1 MVGQITGKNE
11 LKKNGSG
18 YSDPTAYK
26 AIMNV
31 GGATVMN
38 MYRGDIFYTENT
50 VGNETPV
57 IIITPN
63 DVLEK
68 NPDYVYTI
76 LMTTKE
82 KDQSPTHVEVMCKVP
97 SVALCERIYGTNVER
112 IGEYIRSCTEEEM
125 QRIDEAIMLTLG
137 IIENDNVADQ
147 ERIKQLEEQL
157 AREKETSDRIL
168 AKFREETERYNDL
181 EREKGYGNDKEY
193 IRAIT
198 ERDVY
203 KSMYMDLLERKMN
216 G

>member
-1 MVGQITGKNE
+1 MVEKITSKNE
-11 LKKNGSG
+11 LKQNGSG

-38 MYRGDIFYTENT
+38 MYRGDIFYMENT
-50 VGNETPV
+50 DGSEKPV
-57 IIITPN
+57 IIITP
-63 DVLEK
+63 DEILEK

-82 KDQSPTHVEVMCKVP
+82 KDQAPTHVEVMCKVP
-97 SVALCERIYGTNVER
+97 SVALCGRIYGTNVDR
-112 IGEYIRSCTEEEM
+112 IGEYIRSCTKEEI
-125 QRIDEAIMLTLG
+125 QKVDEAIMLTLG
-137 IIENDNVADQ
+137 IAGNNNAADQ

-157 AREKETSDRIL
+157 AKEKETSDRIL
-168 AKFREETERYNDL
+168 AKFREEAERYNEL

-193 IRAIT
+193 IRAIA

>member
-1 MVGQITGKNE
+1 MVEKITSKNE

-38 MYRGDIFYTENT
+38 MYRGDVFYMENT
-50 VGNETPV
+50 DGNEKPV
-57 IIITPN
+57 IIITP
-63 DVLEK
+63 DEILEK

-82 KDQSPTHVEVMCKVP
+82 KDQAHTHVEVMCKVP
-97 SVALCERIYGTNVER
+97 SVALCERIYRVNVDR
-112 IGEYIRSCTEEEM
+112 IGEYIRSCTKEEI
-125 QRIDEAIMLTLG
+125 QKVDEAIMLTLG
-137 IIENDNVADQ
+137 IAGNNNAADQ

-157 AREKETSDRIL
+157 AKEKETSDRIL
-168 AKFREETERYNDL
+168 TKFREETERYNEL

-193 IRAIT
+193 IRAVA

-203 KSMYMDLLERKMN
+203 KNMYMDLLERKMN

>member
-1 MVGQITGKNE
+1 MVEKITSKNE
-11 LKKNGSG
+11 LKRNASG
-18 YSDPTAYK
+18 YNDSTAYK

-38 MYRGDIFYTENT
+38 MYRGDIFYMENT
-50 VGNETPV
+50 DGSEKPV
-57 IIITPN
+57 IIITP
-63 DVLEK
+63 DEILEK

-97 SVALCERIYGTNVER
+97 SVALCERIYGTNVEK
-112 IGEYIRSCTEEEM
+112 IGEYIRSCTEEEI
-125 QRIDEAIMLTLG
+125 QKVDEAIMLALG
-137 IIENDNVADQ
+137 ITENNNATDQ

-157 AREKETSDRIL
+157 EKEKETSDRIL
-168 AKFREETERYNDL
+168 TKFREETERYNEL

-193 IRAIT
+193 IRAVA

>member
-1 MVGQITGKNE
+1 MVEKITSKNE
-11 LKKNGSG
+11 LKQNGSG

-38 MYRGDIFYTENT
+38 MYRGDIFYMENT
-50 VGNETPV
+50 DGSEKPV
-57 IIITPN
+57 IIITP
-63 DVLEK
+63 DEILEK

-82 KDQSPTHVEVMCKVP
+82 KDQAPTHVEVMCKVP
-97 SVALCERIYGTNVER
+97 SVALCERIYGTNVDR
-112 IGEYIRSCTEEEM
+112 IGEYIRSCTKEEI
-125 QRIDEAIMLTLG
+125 QKVDEAIMLTLG
-137 IIENDNVADQ
+137 IAGNNNAADQ

-157 AREKETSDRIL
+157 AKEKETSDRIL
-168 AKFREETERYNDL
+168 EKFREEAERYNEL

-193 IRAIT
+193 IRAIA

>member
-38 MYRGDIFYTENT
+38 MYRGDVFYMENT
-50 VGNETPV
+50 DGNEKPV
-57 IIITPN
+57 IIITP
-63 DVLEK
+63 DEILEK

-82 KDQSPTHVEVMCKVP
+82 KDKAPTHVEVMCKVP
-97 SVALCERIYGTNVER
+97 SVALCERIYRVNVDR
-112 IGEYIRSCTEEEM
+112 IGEYIRSCTKEEI
-125 QRIDEAIMLTLG
+125 QKVDEAIMLTLG
-137 IIENDNVADQ
+137 IAGNNNAADQ

-157 AREKETSDRIL
+157 AKEKETSDRIL
-168 AKFREETERYNDL
+168 TKFREETERYNEL

-193 IRAIT
+193 IRAVA

-203 KSMYMDLLERKMN
+203 KNMYMDLLERKMN

>member
-26 AIMNV
+26 AIMN
-31 GGATVMN
+31 GGATLMN
-38 MYRGDIFYTENT
+38 TYHGDIFYIAND
-50 VGNETPV
+50 GRAGETPA
-57 IIITPN
+57 IIVSPDTW
-63 DVLEK
+63 LEQD
-68 NPDYVYTI
+68 PEFVQAV

-82 KDQSPTHVEVMCKVP
+82 NEQLLTHVEVMCRVP
-97 SVALCERIYGTNVER
+97 SIALCERIFKVDTDR
-112 IGEYIRSCTEEEM
+112 IGEYIRSCTEEEI
-125 QRIDEAIMLTLG
+125 QKVDEAIMLTLG
-137 IIENDNVADQ
+137 ITENNNVADL

-157 AREKETSDRIL
+157 AKEKETSDRIL
-168 AKFREETERYNDL
+168 AKFREETERYNEL

-193 IRAIT
+193 IRAIA

>member
-1 MVGQITGKNE
+1 
-11 LKKNGSG
+11 
-18 YSDPTAYK
+18 
-26 AIMNV
+26 
-31 GGATVMN
+31 MN

-137 IIENDNVADQ
+137 ITE
-147 ERIKQLEEQL
+147 KQL
-157 AREKETSDRIL
+157 AKEKETSDRIL
-168 AKFREETERYNDL
+168 AKFREETERYNEL

-193 IRAIT
+193 IRAIA

-203 KSMYMDLLERKMN
+203 KSMYMNLLERKMN

>member
-1 MVGQITGKNE
+1 
-11 LKKNGSG
+11 
-18 YSDPTAYK
+18 
-26 AIMNV
+26 
-31 GGATVMN
+31 MN

-50 VGNETPV
+50 VRNETPV

-137 IIENDNVADQ
+137 IIENNNVADQ

-157 AREKETSDRIL
+157 AKEKETSDRIL
-168 AKFREETERYNDL
+168 AKFREETERYNEL

-193 IRAIT
+193 IRAIA

>member
-1 MVGQITGKNE
+1 MVEQMINKNE
-11 LKKNGSG
+11 LKRNGSG
-18 YSDPTAYK
+18 YNDPTAYK

-38 MYRGDIFYTENT
+38 MYRGDIFFMENT
-50 VGNETPV
+50 DGNEKPV
-57 IIITPN
+57 IIITP
-63 DVLEK
+63 DEILEK

-82 KDQSPTHVEVMCKVP
+82 KDQAHTHVEVMCKVP
-97 SVALCERIYGTNVER
+97 SVALCERIYRVDVDR
-112 IGEYIRSCTEEEM
+112 IGEYIRSCTKEEI
-125 QRIDEAIMLTLG
+125 QKVDEAIMLTLG
-137 IIENDNVADQ
+137 IAGNNNAADQ

-157 AREKETSDRIL
+157 AKEKETSDRIL
-168 AKFREETERYNDL
+168 TKFREETERYNEL

-193 IRAIT
+193 IRAVA

-203 KSMYMDLLERKMN
+203 KNMYMDLLERKMN

>member
-1 MVGQITGKNE
+1 MVEKITSKNE
-11 LKKNGSG
+11 LKQNGSG

-38 MYRGDIFYTENT
+38 MYRGDIFYMENT
-50 VGNETPV
+50 DGSEKPV
-57 IIITPN
+57 IIITP
-63 DVLEK
+63 DEILEK

-82 KDQSPTHVEVMCKVP
+82 KDQAPTHVEVMCKVP
-97 SVALCERIYGTNVER
+97 SVALCERIYGTNVDR
-112 IGEYIRSCTEEEM
+112 IGEYIRSCTKEEI
-125 QRIDEAIMLTLG
+125 QKVDEAIMLTLG
-137 IIENDNVADQ
+137 IAGNNNAADQ

-157 AREKETSDRIL
+157 AKEKETSDRIL
-168 AKFREETERYNDL
+168 AKFREEAERYNEL

-193 IRAIT
+193 IRAIA

>member
-1 MVGQITGKNE
+1 MVEQMINKNE
-11 LKKNGSG
+11 LKRNGSG
-18 YSDPTAYK
+18 YNDPTAYK

-38 MYRGDIFYTENT
+38 MYRGDIFFMENT
-50 VGNETPV
+50 DGNEKPV
-57 IIITPN
+57 IIITP
-63 DVLEK
+63 DEILEK

-82 KDQSPTHVEVMCKVP
+82 KDQAHTHVEVMCKVP
-97 SVALCERIYGTNVER
+97 SVALCERIYRVDVDR
-112 IGEYIRSCTEEEM
+112 IGEYIRSCTKEEI
-125 QRIDEAIMLTLG
+125 QKVDEAIMLTLG
-137 IIENDNVADQ
+137 IAGNNNAADQ

-157 AREKETSDRIL
+157 AKEKETSDRIL
-168 AKFREETERYNDL
+168 AKFREETERYNEL

-193 IRAIT
+193 IRVVA

-203 KSMYMDLLERKMN
+203 KNMYMDLLERKMN

>member
-1 MVGQITGKNE
+1 MVEQMINKNE
-11 LKKNGSG
+11 LKRNGSG
-18 YSDPTAYK
+18 YNDPTAYK

-38 MYRGDIFYTENT
+38 MYRGDIFYMENT
-50 VGNETPV
+50 DGNEKPV
-57 IIITPN
+57 IIITP
-63 DVLEK
+63 DEILEK

-82 KDQSPTHVEVMCKVP
+82 KDQAHTHVEVMCKVP
-97 SVALCERIYGTNVER
+97 SVALCERIYRVNVDR
-112 IGEYIRSCTEEEM
+112 IGEYIRSCTKEEI
-125 QRIDEAIMLTLG
+125 QKVDEAIMLTLG
-137 IIENDNVADQ
+137 IAGNNNAADQ

-157 AREKETSDRIL
+157 AKEKETSDRIL
-168 AKFREETERYNDL
+168 AKFREETERYNEL

-193 IRAIT
+193 IRAVA

-203 KSMYMDLLERKMN
+203 KNMYMDLLERKMN

>member
-137 IIENDNVADQ
+137 IKKSTYKCIGRREDDERSIVRTSEYNV
-147 ERIKQLEEQL
+147 ECRNI
-157 AREKETSDRIL
+157 SGCI
-168 AKFREETERYNDL
+168 
-181 EREKGYGNDKEY
+181 
-193 IRAIT
+193 
-198 ERDVY
+198 
-203 KSMYMDLLERKMN
+203 
-216 G
+216 

>member
-1 MVGQITGKNE
+1 MVEKITSKNE
-11 LKKNGSG
+11 LKQNGSG

-38 MYRGDIFYTENT
+38 MYRGDIFYMENT
-50 VGNETPV
+50 DGSKKPV
-57 IIITPN
+57 IIITP
-63 DVLEK
+63 DEILEK

-82 KDQSPTHVEVMCKVP
+82 KDQAPTHVEVMCKVP
-97 SVALCERIYGTNVER
+97 SVALCERIYGTNVDR
-112 IGEYIRSCTEEEM
+112 IGEYIRSCTKEEI
-125 QRIDEAIMLTLG
+125 QKVDEAIMLTLG
-137 IIENDNVADQ
+137 IAENNNAADQ

-157 AREKETSDRIL
+157 AKEKETSDRIL
-168 AKFREETERYNDL
+168 AKFREEAERYNEL
-181 EREKGYGNDKEY
+181 EREKEYGNDKEY
-193 IRAIT
+193 IRAIA

>member
-1 MVGQITGKNE
+1 MVEKIISENE
-11 LKKNGSG
+11 LKQNGSG

-38 MYRGDIFYTENT
+38 MYRGDIFYMENT
-50 VGNETPV
+50 DGSEKPV
-57 IIITPN
+57 IIITP
-63 DVLEK
+63 DEILEK

-82 KDQSPTHVEVMCKVP
+82 KDQAPTHVEVMCKVP
-97 SVALCERIYGTNVER
+97 SVALCERIYGTNVDR
-112 IGEYIRSCTEEEM
+112 IGEYIRSCTKEEI
-125 QRIDEAIMLTLG
+125 QKVDEAIMLTLG
-137 IIENDNVADQ
+137 IAGNNNAADQ

-157 AREKETSDRIL
+157 AKEKETSDRIL
-168 AKFREETERYNDL
+168 AKFREEAERYNEL

-193 IRAIT
+193 IRAIA

-203 KSMYMDLLERKMN
+203 KSMYMDLLERKMT
-216 G
+216 